1 MALSSKVKNT
11 VNIVENIILHKNLYH
26 NVLLVNLD
34 TCCESLGRNYL
45 VFYNFSCDLDYVTDT
60 LYIHEVRVL
69 GGQTSNT

>member
-45 VFYNFSCDLDYVTDT
+45 VFTILAMT
-60 LYIHEVRVL
+60 L
-69 GGQTSNT
+69 TT